1 MWQVAGEVSLE
12 HWRRNQEPSGLGVP
26 ISCNQPPMVSPSG
39 AKALANIDLN
49 LNRAWSAEKL
59 AKR

>member
-12 HWRRNQEPSGLGVP
+12 HRSWNQEASGLGVP
-26 ISCNQPPMVSPSG
+26 ISCNQPPMASPSG
-39 AKALANIDLN
+39 AKALADIDLN
-49 LNRAWSAEKL
+49 LNRAWSAGKL